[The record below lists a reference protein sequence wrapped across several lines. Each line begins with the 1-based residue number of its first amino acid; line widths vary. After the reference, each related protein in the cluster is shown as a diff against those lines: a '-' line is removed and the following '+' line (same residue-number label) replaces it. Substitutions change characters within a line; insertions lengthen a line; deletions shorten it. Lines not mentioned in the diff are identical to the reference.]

1 MEVHRNVEPQLG
13 SHFEGEKLN
22 FPYELRIKKDVFHQ
36 TSHMNFALRKM
47 YFIRYVYIPLLM
59 CIYISLLSN
68 LS

>member
-36 TSHMNFALRKM
+36 VCLYSTINVYL
-47 YFIRYVYIPLLM
+47 YFTLK
-59 CIYISLLSN
+59 
-68 LS
+68 